1 MKKLLLLAAC
11 LAFISVSADAVYKEG
26 YYDKMDGKKKEA
38 LKAAAKECVQRHTQ
52 LVYTD
57 LPNYWQYSDVYPD
70 LYDGCKRWWDMY
82 SDNIYLI
89 RSGQSA
95 RTSFSA
101 NKMQREHSVPKSW
114 WKQNG
119 DVEYTPAYSDMWNL
133 YPSDGPA
140 NQAKLNYPL
149 GICKSTTFNNGVSKV
164 GPAQTGYGGGSG
176 NVFEPAD
183 EYKGDFARGFFYMA
197 LVYDDLPWVVNY
209 MYRQNSWPTL
219 QPWAYEMLLQWART
233 DKVSQKEIDR
243 NNQVEKSQGNRNP
256 FVDFPE
262 LAEYIWGSR
271 TTETFY
277 IKEQGG
283 TVTPPI
289 TGDPTITR
297 PVNGSALDL
306 GEAAVGHT
314 VVMPLEIDGS
324 NLTSALSVRIQGEDK
339 GMFCIPS
346 NSIPAAAI
354 NNSETYLL
362 QVEYRPTAV
371 GRHTAT
377 LRLYD
382 GGLPISG
389 DVAVTLQGEAF
400 PVPELSAPVATPA
413 TDISDDSYQANWE
426 ESADVVDYY
435 VVTRVRYTADG
446 PQASTLTSDF
456 NYVLVEDRDP
466 EVAESY
472 TVQSSRLG
480 ILSEPSNSIQVG
492 TGSNVVGIHADQ
504 PLAIGAIPGG
514 FVVLIDTTHTGLRVL
529 DMSGRTL
536 MTKETVGGGETI
548 LLPAGIYIVTTDQ
561 CATPQKLIVM

>member
-11 LAFISVSADAVYKEG
+11 LAFMSVSADAVYKEG
-26 YYDKMDGKKKEA
+26 YYDKMDGKKKEV

-82 SDNIYLI
+82 SDNVYLI
-89 RSGQSA
+89 RSGQNA
-95 RTSFSA
+95 RSSFSA

-219 QPWAYEMLLQWART
+219 QPWAYEMLLQWARN
-233 DKVSQKEIDR
+233 DQVSQKEIDR
-243 NNQVEKSQGNRNP
+243 NDQVEKSQGNRNP

-289 TGDPTITR
+289 TGDPTISR

-314 VVMPLEIDGS
+314 AVMPLEIDGS

-339 GMFCIPS
+339 GMFYIPS

-435 VVTRVRYTADG
+435 VVTRVRYTADS

-466 EVAESY
+466 AVAESY

-480 ILSEPSNSIQVG
+480 ILSEPSNSIQVSA
-492 TGSNVVGIHADQ
+492 GSNVVGIQAEQ
-504 PLAIGAIPGG
+504 PLSIGAIPGG

-548 LLPAGIYIVTTDQ
+548 MLPAGVYIVTTDQ
-561 CATPQKLIVM
+561 CTIPQKTVVM